1 MRKYEY
7 AITLSNGVRH
17 NVIGRN
23 KAMVEHELSLLGL
36 PVVNIERIYK
46 TGKRAECPW

>member
-17 NVIGRN
+17 NVISTN
-23 KAMVEHELSLLGL
+23 KHTVEHELSLLGL